1 MAEEEGLKD
10 KKFNFMFFWIN
21 AVTFKLSSKSK
32 LFSSESKQNAISISP
47 GIPQHFVL
55 LRALMSLPV

>member
-21 AVTFKLSSKSK
+21 AVTFKFLKTQ
-32 LFSSESKQNAISISP
+32 SECSNVLPTDCLVSP
-47 GIPQHFVL
+47 V
-55 LRALMSLPV
+55 SC